1 MSSESQKELAQT
13 VGEMVDNLVAVKG
26 RPYTAIVTGLY
37 SMASLSNMNP
47 LFGAVASQIADGI
60 GELLKDESLTQGIC
74 DDVNMLM
81 KANMDAVKKARKE

>member
-1 MSSESQKELAQT
+1 MSSESQKDLVQT
-13 VGEMVDNLVAVKG
+13 VGDMVENLVAIKG
-26 RPYTAIVTGLY
+26 RPYASIVTGLY

-60 GELLKDESLTQGIC
+60 GELIKDEKFTQSIC

-81 KANMDAVKKARKE
+81 KANFEAFDKARKE